1 MESHMNDTVEVVVE
15 ERAPDKDIEKNTSV
29 EEESSM
35 SIEDNERSDRED
47 PTYIASDSSSD
58 QDDEYSECL
67 ITDDSL
73 VATQN
78 DAVIQEKKRVRRVPE
93 SSQCTGLVSKPHWQE
108 NTNGRLPA
116 GIIENVL
123 QPARCS
129 SGKT

>member
-35 SIEDNERSDRED
+35 SIEDNERSVRED

-93 SSQCTGLVSKPHWQE
+93 
-108 NTNGRLPA
+108 R
-116 GIIENVL
+116 
-123 QPARCS
+123 
-129 SGKT
+129 